1 MYQLVFYVP
10 ESHREAVKT
19 ALFAQGAGRIGDY
32 DSCCWQVQGQGQ
44 FRPMEG
50 SQPFI
55 GKRGQLEKIAE
66 WKVEMVCED
75 HLIKAVVK
83 TLKAVHPF
91 EEVAYRVYR
100 LADV

>member
-19 ALFAQGAGRIGDY
+19 ALFAEGAGRIGDY

-44 FRPMEG
+44 FRPVEG

-55 GKRGQLEKIAE
+55 GQQGQLEKLAE

-83 TLKAVHPF
+83 TLKAAHPY

>member
-10 ESHREAVKT
+10 ESHREVVKT

>member
-10 ESHREAVKT
+10 ESHREVVKT

-50 SQPFI
+50 GQPFI
-55 GKRGQLEKIAE
+55 GQQGQLEKIAE